1 MSIFHMI
8 LKDRPFVMFVVSLV
22 LAFLSLVFSE
32 FWMLA
37 VSVIIGF
44 VAHFLEKREG
54 KNAKDSA

>member
-1 MSIFHMI
+1 MI
-8 LKDRPFVMFVVSLV
+8 LKDRPFMMFVASLV

-44 VAHFLEKREG
+44 VAHFLEKKEE
-54 KNAKDSA
+54 KNAKNPS

>member
-8 LKDRPFVMFVVSLV
+8 LKDRPFMMFVVSLV
-22 LAFLSLVFSE
+22 LAFLSLVTSE

-44 VAHFLEKREG
+44 VAHFLEKKEE
-54 KNAKDSA
+54 KNAKDPS

>member
-1 MSIFHMI
+1 MSIFHMM

-54 KNAKDSA
+54 KNAKDPS